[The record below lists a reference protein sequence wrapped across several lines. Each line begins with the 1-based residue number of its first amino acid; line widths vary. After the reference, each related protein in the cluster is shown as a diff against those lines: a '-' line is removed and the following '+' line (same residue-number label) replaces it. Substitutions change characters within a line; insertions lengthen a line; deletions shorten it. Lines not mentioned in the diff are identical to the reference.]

1 MDRRGFEAGTDGSAE
16 GERKRPCS
24 RCGDSS
30 LFLDADSRLP
40 AARTARERN
49 KVAPEVLSKTPT
61 LITKGKLCSFFFF
74 SALWEKPGGCGAA
87 WIRSAAR
94 VSQHLSVPLFSCFTV
109 VHGLYLLSSLS
120 PSFTTALCTR
130 VYLCAA
136 SQERRLSRI
145 HKAILKYIYVQYE
158 HTHTHKISFY
168 CS

>member
-74 SALWEKPGGCGAA
+74 LHCGRSQVGAVLLGFEA
-87 WIRSAAR
+87 QHGSLSISLSLCFPASLSFMGSTSSPRSRLPSPRLCAHVCICVRLPRSAAYR
-94 VSQHLSVPLFSCFTV
+94 VFTKR
-109 VHGLYLLSSLS
+109 
-120 PSFTTALCTR
+120 F
-130 VYLCAA
+130 
-136 SQERRLSRI
+136 
-145 HKAILKYIYVQYE
+145 
-158 HTHTHKISFY
+158 
-168 CS
+168 